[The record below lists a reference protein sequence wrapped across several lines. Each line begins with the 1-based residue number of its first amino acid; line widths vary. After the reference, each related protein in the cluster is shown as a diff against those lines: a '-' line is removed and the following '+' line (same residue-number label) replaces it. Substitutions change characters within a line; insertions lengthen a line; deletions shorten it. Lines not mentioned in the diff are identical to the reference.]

1 MKIKNLHEYF
11 IGEFITLMEVSTASP
26 KPFLSM
32 IKNDDNTYDIEID
45 LHEHQY
51 INVLLSYANQNDVI
65 VLTFMDTR
73 PHQHAYFSPITIN
86 LTCEDYSTI
95 ELS

>member
-11 IGEFITLMEVSTASP
+11 IGEFITLMEVSTASS

-45 LHEHQY
+45 LHKHQY

-65 VLTFMDTR
+65 VLTFTDTR